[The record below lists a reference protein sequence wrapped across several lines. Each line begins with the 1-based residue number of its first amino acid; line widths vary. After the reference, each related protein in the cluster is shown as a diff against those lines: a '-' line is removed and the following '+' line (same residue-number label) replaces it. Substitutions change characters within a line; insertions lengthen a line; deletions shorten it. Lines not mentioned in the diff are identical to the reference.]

1 MDDIKEYVYTFKDID
16 YQKYLDY
23 AGLQIDL
30 SKINTIRDSTYLIKR
45 SFKITEKENANKLQ
59 LKIRNT
65 LFSKNKL

>member
-1 MDDIKEYVYTFKDID
+1 MD